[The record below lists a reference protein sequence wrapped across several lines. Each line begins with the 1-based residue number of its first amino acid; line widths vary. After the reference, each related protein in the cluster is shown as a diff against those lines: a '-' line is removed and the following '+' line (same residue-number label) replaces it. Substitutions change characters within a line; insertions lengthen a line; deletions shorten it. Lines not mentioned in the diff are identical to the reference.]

1 MKNTLYLPIL
11 FFFLN
16 FNSADILAQ
25 NWIEYNNAG
34 VKYSNHGE
42 FNLSIQKFK
51 EAKALYSNTYG
62 NDTFHKDYA
71 SLLYSIGVAYFGNN
85 NYDSALLFFQISFN
99 IRSKLYD
106 ENTAEYEQI
115 LNYIGAVN
123 YRLKNYKYCLD
134 FFLKDISICEKIFGT
149 ESKGYVIAVC
159 NLGNLYNKMKIY
171 DKAEELLAKGLL
183 LKAKIFGKD
192 DPSYS
197 LTLTALAELYIEIRM
212 YEKAE
217 PLAIEATKIRKKLSG
232 IEHPYYLQDI
242 IRLAQIYK
250 NMANY
255 EKSQKLYLEALE
267 LKEKRNQNPDY
278 TYISILNE
286 LGNICLIDAKY
297 NEAEK
302 YILKSMDANEALNFK
317 DQIFYGN
324 TLNALGAL
332 YVLLS
337 DFNRAEILLKK
348 AIKIREEN
356 KELRPLDY
364 AASLTNLG
372 ECYRNIGNVEEAI
385 NLYKLSTE
393 IHLKIYDTASIGYAA
408 VLNNLAIAYSM
419 KSDYQEALS
428 IMLKSLEISKDKPD
442 DIFSFSRNLRN
453 IGTLYLYLDDF
464 ENAEKY
470 LLSAKSLMAK
480 VGKTN
485 QDNYILVL
493 GSIAYMYQKQNR
505 HSKAIKYEIECLQL
519 QNELLETYSKFLLTN
534 QMEQYLVE
542 IADFYRTFR
551 NYTCTYSSKYPMV
564 CDQAFNNE
572 ILLKCFMLNNS
583 LRIKNVL
590 RNNHDS
596 LLKSTFN
603 NIELLNDTLGK
614 LYAQHMPDSSIESI
628 KIKIEK
634 LEKILVNNSEFYRQF
649 NLRIKTNWKQ
659 IKNTLKN
666 DELVVNII
674 KVIYAKEGTDSVIF
688 GALLLRSDYA
698 HPKYITLFEQKQ
710 FDSIFSN
717 SINDYSKVHNINKV
731 LYELIIKPIE
741 VYQKNINKVYFSVS
755 GLLNNINLSAILID
769 SDTAFGEKYHVH
781 ILNSSA
787 DILNFQ
793 PTYLDTKSIKKAIV
807 YGGIDYN
814 RTINTPVNL
823 EPTNDNIGFP
833 QVAEIASRSTILKF
847 NYLPGTEKE
856 AKSIQELCSSYN
868 IPSISFIGENATEE
882 SFKQLSGKQEP
893 YILHIATHGYFF
905 PDPDQKTD
913 KQIQKLIETE
923 RKNVFKWSDNALLRS
938 GLIFAGANH
947 TWSNPDY
954 VNGNTEDGI
963 LTSYEISN
971 LDLSSCQLVVLSA
984 CETGLGDIK
993 GSEGVFGLQRAFKM
1007 AGVKNII
1014 MSLWEIPD
1022 AQTSELMTSFYSYCF
1037 AGKSVHDALQAAQTD
1052 MRKKYPPYYWAGFK
1066 LLE

>member
-1 MKNTLYLPIL
+1 MPIL
-11 FFFLN
+11 FFVLN
-16 FNSADILAQ
+16 FYSVDILAQ

-34 VKYSNHGE
+34 VNYSNQGE
-42 FNLSIQKFK
+42 FKLSIQKFK
-51 EAKALYSNTYG
+51 EAKVLYSNTYG

-71 SLLYSIGVAYFGNN
+71 TLLYSTGVAYFGND
-85 NYDSALLFFQISFN
+85 NYDSALLFFQISFD
-99 IRSKLYD
+99 IRGKLYD
-106 ENTAEYEQI
+106 ENTPEYEQI

-123 YRLKNYKYCLD
+123 YRLKNYKCSLE
-134 FFLKDISICEKIFGT
+134 FFLKDFNICEKIFGA
-149 ESKGYVIAVC
+149 ESKGYVIAIC

-171 DKAEELLAKGLL
+171 DKAEELLIKGLS
-183 LKAKIFGKD
+183 LKAKIYGKD

-197 LTLTALAELYIEIRM
+197 LTLTALAELYIEIRE

-217 PLAIEATKIRKKLSG
+217 PLSIEAAKIRKKISG
-232 IEHPYYLQDI
+232 VEHPYYLQDI

-250 NMANY
+250 NMASY

-267 LKEKRNQNPDY
+267 LKEKGIQNPDY
-278 TYISILNE
+278 SYISILNE
-286 LGNICLIDAKY
+286 LGNICIIDAKY
-297 NEAEK
+297 KEAEK
-302 YILKSMDANEALNFK
+302 YLLKSMDANEALNFK

-324 TLNALGAL
+324 TLNELGAL
-332 YVLLS
+332 YISLS
-337 DFNRAEILLKK
+337 DFNKAEIILKK

-356 KELRPLDY
+356 RELRPLDY
-364 AASLTNLG
+364 AASLNNLG

-385 NLYKLSTE
+385 NLYKISAE
-393 IHLKIYDTASIGYAA
+393 IHFKIQDTVSIGYAA
-408 VLNNLAIAYSM
+408 TLNNLAIAYSM
-419 KSDYQEALS
+419 KSDYREALS
-428 IMLKSLEISKDKPD
+428 LMLKSSEMTKGKPD

-453 IGTLYLYLDDF
+453 IGTLYLYIDDF

-470 LLSAKSLMAK
+470 LLSSKSLMMK

-485 QDNYILVL
+485 QEDYILVL
-493 GSIAYMYQKQNR
+493 GSIAYMYEKQNR

-519 QNELLETYSKFLLTN
+519 QNILLETYSRFLLTN

-542 IADFYRTFR
+542 IADFYKTFR
-551 NYTCTYSSKYPMV
+551 NYTCTYSSKYPTL
-564 CDQAFNNE
+564 CNQAFNNE

-583 LRIKNVL
+583 LQIKNAL
-590 RNNHDS
+590 RCNNDS

-603 NIELLNDTLGK
+603 KRELLSDTLGK
-614 LYAQHMPDSSIESI
+614 LYTQRGVPDSSIDAF

-634 LEKILVNNSEFYRQF
+634 LEKILVNNSEIFRQF
-649 NLRIKTNWKQ
+649 NQHIKTDWKQ
-659 IKNTLKN
+659 VKNALKN

-674 KVIYAKEGTDSVIF
+674 KVNYAKEGKDSIIY
-688 GALLLRSDYA
+688 GALLLRSGYK

-710 FDSIFSN
+710 FDSVFSY
-717 SINDYSKVHNINKV
+717 SINDYSRVYNINKM
-731 LYELIIKPIE
+731 LYDLIIKPIE
-741 VYQKNINKVYFSVS
+741 AYQKNINKIYFSVS

-769 SDTAFGEKYHVH
+769 SNTIFGEKYHIH

-787 DILNFQ
+787 DIVTFQ
-793 PTYLDTKSIKKAIV
+793 PTYLDIKSIKKAIV
-807 YGGIDYN
+807 YGGVDYN
-814 RTINTPVNL
+814 KTTNTPVNS
-823 EPTNDNIGFP
+823 EPINDNIGVP
-833 QVAEIASRSTILKF
+833 KVAEIASRSTILKF

-856 AKSIQELCSSYN
+856 AKSIQHLCSTYN
-868 IPSISFIGENATEE
+868 MPSISFIGENATEE
-882 SFKQLSGKQEP
+882 SFKQLSGKQEL

-905 PDPDQKTD
+905 PDPEQKTE
-913 KQIQKLIETE
+913 KQFQKSIETE
-923 RKNVFKWSDNALLRS
+923 TKNVFKWSDNPLLRS

-947 TWSNPDY
+947 AWSNPGH
-954 VNGNTEDGI
+954 VSESTEDGI

-1014 MSLWEIPD
+1014 MSLWKIPD
-1022 AQTSELMTSFYSYCF
+1022 AQTSELMTSFYTYCF
-1037 AGKSVHDALQAAQTD
+1037 VGKSVHDALQAAQSD